1 MLKQMKY
8 EILVENSAM
17 GQQRLRLPSG
27 WKCWPDDA
35 RKVKLCSLLRRI
47 ASQIMV
53 SGEVLYR

>member
-8 EILVENSAM
+8 EISVENSAT

-27 WKCWPDDA
+27 WKCWSDDA
-35 RKVKLCSLLRRI
+35 REVKLRTLLRRI

-53 SGEVLYR
+53 CGEVLYC